1 MGRTESISFQVHPDD
16 EQSQINIMQQ
26 FHWSLLSTQ
35 EIKVIDNHMEQR
47 GDKIYSVT
55 NTEHYV
61 KLAFTRELDLP
72 NLKEVKQLESEY
84 NSLPHPEYP
93 KMFPVSIW
101 LWVVLALVYGL
112 GILGWLIYYTT
123 SYKPKKDKAEDVHSN
138 LLKNRE
144 RILKEVQKYS

>member
-55 NTEHYV
+55 KTEHYV
-61 KLAFTRELDLP
+61 KLAFSRELDLP

-84 NSLPHPEYP
+84 NSLPRPEYP
-93 KMFPVSIW
+93 KMFPVSVW

-112 GILGWLIYYTT
+112 GILGWLIYYIT
-123 SYKPKKDKAEDVHSN
+123 SYKPKQSKAEDVHAN